1 MHIYFLIRPCA
12 PSKSLAPSD
21 LCRKATTC
29 RLMKRR
35 KLAKNRPLTG
45 IKFRVFQTVVRVLTG
60 QCCFAPTMLD
70 SSYPTSNRGGSL
82 WIAQDSKRKLARQS
96 DRVCDCCVLGTC
108 ISLHAP
114 RFGSI
119 LSVFK
124 IHVDLAPVMI

>member
-1 MHIYFLIRPCA
+1 MCTVKVVGPVRLVPQGYDLSVDEAAEACKEPAVDRYQV
-12 PSKSLAPSD
+12 PS
-21 LCRKATTC
+21 
-29 RLMKRR
+29 
-35 KLAKNRPLTG
+35 
-45 IKFRVFQTVVRVLTG
+45 FQTVVRVLTG

-70 SSYPTSNRGGSL
+70 SSYPTSNRGGGL